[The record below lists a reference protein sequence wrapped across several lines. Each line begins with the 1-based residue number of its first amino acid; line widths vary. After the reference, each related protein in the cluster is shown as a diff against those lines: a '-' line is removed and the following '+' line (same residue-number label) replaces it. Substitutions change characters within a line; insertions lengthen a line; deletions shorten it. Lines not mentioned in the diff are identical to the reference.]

1 MTENK
6 RSTNW
11 LSVILGV
18 LFFIVAFIAFK
29 NPVTTLSS
37 LVIYFGAIAIV
48 KGVMGLLS
56 VSKIKKLSTI
66 SITPLLVISILDI
79 ILGLIIMFNFKI
91 TFLSLPYLFGIWFIL
106 DAMQD
111 LIYGKYLKGFGNGLY
126 GMNIFTS
133 ILNIILGVLMIFNPL
148 SAYVTIVYLI
158 GINFI
163 IWGTKYLIRGFMG
176 K

>member
-1 MTENK
+1 
-6 RSTNW
+6 
-11 LSVILGV
+11 
-18 LFFIVAFIAFK
+18 
-29 NPVTTLSS
+29 
-37 LVIYFGAIAIV
+37 
-48 KGVMGLLS
+48 
-56 VSKIKKLSTI
+56 
-66 SITPLLVISILDI
+66 
-79 ILGLIIMFNFKI
+79 MFNFKI

-163 IWGTKYLIRGFMG
+163 IWGIKYLIRGFMG

>member
-48 KGVMGLLS
+48 KGVMGL
-56 VSKIKKLSTI
+56 
-66 SITPLLVISILDI
+66 
-79 ILGLIIMFNFKI
+79 
-91 TFLSLPYLFGIWFIL
+91 
-106 DAMQD
+106 
-111 LIYGKYLKGFGNGLY
+111 
-126 GMNIFTS
+126 
-133 ILNIILGVLMIFNPL
+133 
-148 SAYVTIVYLI
+148 
-158 GINFI
+158 
-163 IWGTKYLIRGFMG
+163 
-176 K
+176 